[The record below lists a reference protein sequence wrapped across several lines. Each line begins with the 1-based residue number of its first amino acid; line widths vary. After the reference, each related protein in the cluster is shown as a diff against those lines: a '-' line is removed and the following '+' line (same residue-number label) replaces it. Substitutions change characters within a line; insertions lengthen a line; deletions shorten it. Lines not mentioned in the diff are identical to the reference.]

1 MLHEVALFLYFQY
14 SGNMEHKTA
23 THALA
28 ALGHATR
35 LSIFRLLV
43 QAGSGG
49 KLAGDIAQSL
59 SLPGATLS
67 FHLKELLAAG
77 LITAEQR
84 GRTICYRAE
93 FEAMTALVAYL
104 TENCCAA
111 DPACERPAGC

>member
-1 MLHEVALFLYFQY
+1 
-14 SGNMEHKTA
+14 MEHNAA
-23 THALA
+23 TRALA

-43 QAGSGG
+43 QAGRGG
-49 KLAGDIAQSL
+49 KLAGDIAQTL
-59 SLPGATLS
+59 CLPGATLS

-77 LITAEQR
+77 LISAEQH

-104 TENCCAA
+104 TENCCA
-111 DPACERPAGC
+111 DEQACERPVGC